1 MTNPVQNISNLKVRH
16 EVGATFSRQQLQR
29 LLDAP
34 KTDTFS
40 GLRDLA
46 IMTTLAHTGIR
57 LKELTSLRL
66 PDISFDGIG
75 AITVRAQR
83 IVMPAVFQ

>member
-1 MTNPVQNISNLKVRH
+1 GITASHPVQNIVNLKVRH

-29 LLDAP
+29 LLDTP

-46 IMTTLAHTGIR
+46 VKFIKQFQR
-57 LKELTSLRL
+57 L
-66 PDISFDGIG
+66 D
-75 AITVRAQR
+75 
-83 IVMPAVFQ
+83 